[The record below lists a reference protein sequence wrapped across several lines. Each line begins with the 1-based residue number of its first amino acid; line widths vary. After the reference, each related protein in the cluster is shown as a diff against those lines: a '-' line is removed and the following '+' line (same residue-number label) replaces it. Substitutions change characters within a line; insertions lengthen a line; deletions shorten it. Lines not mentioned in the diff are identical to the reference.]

1 MGEPEGGEHLQHRSG
16 TRQGSLA
23 LPWFDQ
29 LVITATCVII
39 TVNQGTTASQR
50 RAQFEPFRKVSLSQW
65 KRSTKALSS

>member
-1 MGEPEGGEHLQHRSG
+1 MESTCSTGLA

-39 TVNQGTTASQR
+39 TVNQGTTAPQR
-50 RAQFEPFRKVSLSQW
+50 RAQLEPFRKVSLS
-65 KRSTKALSS
+65 KTLSS